1 MLNRASLIGR
11 VGKDPELQN
20 TKKGESVSFF
30 SLATTEKW
38 KDKTSGEQ
46 REATEWHNIVTF
58 GKLSQIVQSFV
69 KKGSLVYV
77 SGKIVTRK
85 YTDKDGIERYSTNIN
100 VDELKLLSGTKEKT
114 EHQKKPDNFSSSD
127 IDQFEDDIPF

>member
-11 VGKDPELQN
+11 VGKDPQSQN
-20 TKKGESVSFF
+20 TKSGEVISFF
-30 SLATTEKW
+30 SIATTEKW

-46 REATEWHNIVTF
+46 REATEWHNIATF

-114 EHQKKPDNFSSSD
+114 ERQVKPDNFSSSD